1 MSFPPWCCP
10 YGCSTRLGA
19 AGLGKAGL
27 GKAGLATA
35 GIAVRAGGRPVN
47 AKALPPLT
55 AALLRELY
63 ERQQLTMRQV
73 ADRVGGS
80 GFRIVR
86 ALDRCRRHT
95 HRRCRRRRRQHSCG
109 GSTPSRAYRLR

>member
-19 AGLGKAGL
+19 AGL

-80 GFRIVR
+80 EFRIAR
-86 ALDRCRRHT
+86 ALDRFGIT
-95 HRRCRRRRRQHSCG
+95 HRPG
-109 GSTPSRAYRLR
+109 GTRPMPALPADAGMLR